1 VTITISA
8 LQAFLGI
15 GIMAATLVGAVVSAY
30 VSLTHR
36 GVDKA
41 TTDQITLDVDQR
53 QEERH
58 AWRYERML
66 QLEEYADQTG
76 VYQRKDQDWHREI
89 TAILREA
96 RDAGYIPKD
105 RSIPDPPVPPILPPP
120 PARNAAKK

>member
-1 VTITISA
+1 MTVTISG
-8 LQAFLGI
+8 LQALLALGI
-15 GIMAATLVGAVVSAY
+15 AAATLIGSMVSAY
-30 VSLTHR
+30 VALTHR

-41 TTDQITLDVDQR
+41 TTDKITLDVDSL

-66 QLEEYADQTG
+66 QLEEYADLAG
-76 VYQRKDQDWHREI
+76 VYTREI

-105 RSIPDPPVPPILPPP
+105 RRIPDPPILPPP
-120 PARNAAKK
+120 PVHARAK